1 MKGPQKITR
10 VHLDVNDQDEP
21 SVFGIVSADPDYKL
35 TLKLNRKLHILLKA
49 FDPVKIRDNEGKELI
64 FSKFSDKKG
73 APDLVFDLFSNRSGK
88 NFLVKKLKNIDFLF
102 MVHDHEKNWQSED
115 LTTQLREIDNV
126 TAVFNLDFKT
136 LKDKNLKYLI

>member
-1 MKGPQKITR
+1 MKGTKKITR
-10 VHLDVNDQDEP
+10 VLLDVKDQEEP
-21 SVFGIVSADPDYKL
+21 SVFGIVTADPDYKF

-49 FDPVKIRDNEGKELI
+49 FDPVQIFDNGKELI

-88 NFLVKKLKNIDFLF
+88 NYLIKKLENVDFLF
-102 MVHDHEKNWQSED
+102 MIIDHEKNWKSED
-115 LTTQLREIDNV
+115 ITIQLREIDNV

>member
-1 MKGPQKITR
+1 MKGPKKITR

-21 SVFGIVSADPDYKL
+21 SVFGIVTADPDYKF

-49 FDPVKIRDNEGKELI
+49 FGPVKIRDNEGKELI

-73 APDLVFDLFSNRSGK
+73 APELVFDLFSNRSGK
-88 NFLVKKLKNIDFLF
+88 YFLVKKLENVDFLF
-102 MVHDHEKNWQSED
+102 MVHDHERNWQSED